1 MELIWEKI
9 FSFREKISFPINK
22 QLLFMH
28 SLLSIIHLPF
38 IGEVNLPGSILLIF
52 FICLLFVVAFEFVN
66 GFHDTANAVATVIY
80 TKALKPMVAVPWSG
94 FFNFLGV
101 FTGGVAVAMGILK
114 LVPLNELM
122 TLPVQVGACMV
133 LSVLVASIIWNL
145 GTWYLGIPCSSSHT
159 LIGAMIGAGLAFTY
173 YYGGSGV
180 NWDKAKEIGLSLLL
194 SPLFGF
200 GAAALLMYFLKHVL
214 KAESLF
220 HIPQGE
226 DRPPFLIRILLI
238 TTCTLVSFFH
248 GSNDG
253 QKGVGLLMLILI
265 AFLPA
270 TFALDRNIPKNK
282 MSEMILSS
290 RQVLQS
296 AITANP
302 SDHKQIDSSLDL
314 LSKMECA
321 MSIQSGSNSQEIFKT
336 RKLIQATSKQLK
348 ATASSASLHL
358 SAEDKKTLNVASGSF
373 GKITD
378 YAPVW
383 VIAMISIS
391 LGIGTMIGWK
401 RIVLTIGEKIGKEHL
416 NYAQGATAE
425 IVAAATIGLSTGFG
439 LPVSTTHVLS
449 SGIAGAMV
457 ASKGTKNL
465 NGGTLKAIAM
475 AWVLTLPVS
484 ILLAIILFVVF
495 HLFV

>member
-1 MELIWEKI
+1 MIT
-9 FSFREKISFPINK
+9 
-22 QLLFMH
+22 
-28 SLLSIIHLPF
+28 LPF
-38 IGEVNLPGSILLIF
+38 IGEINLSSGLLILF
-52 FICLLFVVAFEFVN
+52 FICLLAVVGFEFVN

-114 LVPLNELM
+114 LVPLNEM
-122 TLPVQVGACMV
+122 MALPVKVGACLV
-133 LSVLVASIIWNL
+133 LAVLLASIIWNL
-145 GTWYLGIPCSSSHT
+145 GTWWLGIPCSSSHT
-159 LIGAMIGAGLAFTY
+159 LIGAMIGAGLGFTLFY
-173 YYGGSGV
+173 KGSV
-180 NWDKAKEIGLSLLL
+180 NWDKAGEIGLSLIM

-200 GAAALLMYFLKHVL
+200 GAAMLLMYFLKHVV
-214 KAESLF
+214 KAPILF
-220 HIPQGE
+220 HAPTGE
-226 DRPPFLIRILLI
+226 NDRPPILIRLLLI

-270 TFALDRNIPKNK
+270 KFALDRGVDDSKILVSLTNIESVMTKADPSTTGKAAMDQLSTAVAAAKATIAAGQSRDDKNVFQFRK
-282 MSEMILSS
+282 
-290 RQVLQS
+290 QVQAVVKDSKAVLM
-296 AITANP
+296 NP
-302 SDHKQIDSSLDL
+302 EIKLAAGDKDV
-314 LSKMECA
+314 LSK
-321 MSIQSGSNSQEIFKT
+321 
-336 RKLIQATSKQLK
+336 
-348 ATASSASLHL
+348 ASRA
-358 SAEDKKTLNVASGSF
+358 LNGT
-373 GKITD
+373 TD
-378 YAPVW
+378 YAPTW
-383 VIAMISIS
+383 VIAMISLS

-425 IVAAATIGLSTGFG
+425 IVAAGTIGLSTGFG

-457 ASKGTKNL
+457 ASNGTKNL
-465 NGGTLKAIAM
+465 NKNTLKAIAM
-475 AWVLTLPVS
+475 AWILTLPVS
-484 ILLAIILFVVF
+484 IALAFILFMLF

>member
-1 MELIWEKI
+1 MLFTLNLIT
-9 FSFREKISFPINK
+9 
-22 QLLFMH
+22 
-28 SLLSIIHLPF
+28 LPF
-38 IGEVNLPGSILLIF
+38 IGEINLSGAVLIIF
-52 FICLLFVVAFEFVN
+52 FLCLLAVVAFEFVN

-80 TKALKPMVAVPWSG
+80 TKALKPQYAVPWSG
-94 FFNFLGV
+94 LWNFIGV
-101 FTGGVAVAMGILK
+101 NVGGVAVAMGILK

-122 TLPVQVGACMV
+122 ALPVQVGACMV
-133 LSVLVASIIWNL
+133 LAVLVASIIWNL

-159 LIGAMIGAGLAFTY
+159 LIGAMIGAGLAFTF
-173 YYGGSGV
+173 YYGGGGV
-180 NWDKAKEIGLSLLL
+180 NWDKAKEIGLSLIM
-194 SPLFGF
+194 SPIFGF
-200 GAAALLMYFLKHVL
+200 GAAVLLMVFLKNVV
-214 KAESLF
+214 KSQQLF

-226 DRPPFLIRILLI
+226 NDKPPILIRLLLI

-270 TFALDRNIPKNK
+270 KFAIDHSISNDK
-282 MSEMILSS
+282 MNASLTATSIVMQRTI
-290 RQVLQS
+290 
-296 AITANP
+296 AANP
-302 SDHKQIDSSLDL
+302 SNKDAIA
-314 LSKMECA
+314 LSALVDKAKDEVGKTNDA
-321 MSIQSGSNSQEIFKT
+321 VGTFKFRKDIQSINKGIKALEANSKVTIAAADQAVFK
-336 RKLIQATSKQLK
+336 S
-348 ATASSASLHL
+348 ASSDL
-358 SAEDKKTLNVASGSF
+358 

-378 YAPVW
+378 FSPLW
-383 VIAMISIS
+383 VIATISIS
-391 LGIGTMIGWK
+391 LGLGTMIGWK
-401 RIVLTIGEKIGKEHL
+401 RIVVTIGEKIGNEHL

-465 NGGTLKAIAM
+465 NNGTLKSIAM
-475 AWVLTLPVS
+475 AWVLTLPVC
-484 ILLAIILFVVF
+484 IALAMALFAVF

>member
-1 MELIWEKI
+1 MILIL
-9 FSFREKISFPINK
+9 NVT
-22 QLLFMH
+22 
-28 SLLSIIHLPF
+28 LPF
-38 IGEVNLPGSILLIF
+38 IGEVNLPVSILFIF
-52 FICLLFVVAFEFVN
+52 FICLLCVVAFEFVN

-80 TKALKPMVAVPWSG
+80 TKALPPMIAVPWSG

-122 TLPVQVGACMV
+122 ALGVKVGACMV
-133 LSVLVASIIWNL
+133 LSVLIASIIWNL

-159 LIGAMIGAGLAFTY
+159 LIGAIIGATLAFTFY
-173 YYGGSGV
+173 YSGVGV
-180 NWDKAKEIGLSLLL
+180 NWDKAKEIGLSLII
-194 SPLFGF
+194 SPLLGF
-200 GAAALLMYFLKHVL
+200 SAAALLMYFLKHVI

-226 DRPPFLIRILLI
+226 DRPPILIRLLLI

-265 AFLPA
+265 AFVPA
-270 TFALDRNIPKNK
+270 KFALDHSVSNGT
-282 MSEMILSS
+282 ILASLNS
-290 RQVLQS
+290 IEQVLQKTPVSFANSKLKIDSVNTLIEYIKAGIAVKNS
-296 AITANP
+296 ADPVQTLTVR
-302 SDHKQIDSSLDL
+302 KQI
-314 LSKMECA
+314 
-321 MSIQSGSNSQEIFKT
+321 QSVVT
-336 RKLIQATSKQLK
+336 QLK
-348 ATASSASLHL
+348 SISGEKEINIRGRDKSVLFRASKDLDRL
-358 SAEDKKTLNVASGSF
+358 
-373 GKITD
+373 TD

-383 VIAMISIS
+383 VIATISIS

-416 NYAQGATAE
+416 NYAQGAIAE
-425 IVAAATIGLSTGFG
+425 IVAAGTIGLSTNFG

-449 SGIAGAMV
+449 SGVAGGMV
-457 ASKGTKNL
+457 ASKGGKNL
-465 NGGTLKAIAM
+465 NNDTLKNIAL

-484 ILLAIILFVVF
+484 IILAIVLFAFF